1 MLLLSEEKNGSCR
14 ITCVFLESRLVLWS
28 IIQKNSVCVSTTLN
42 NRNWRMQNNN
52 ENNPPKR
59 YPFEDE
65 WREKLNRKMKQ
76 EKIARQVMSQVQELR
91 WKESLEGYIE
101 NEVEHIRNH
110 VSNNFRYHQPQIMN
124 KGVETAK
131 RVSGNSVASWNKQ
144 FLQLIEASN
153 SMRKDIAE
161 DNRKL
166 NSLVLKYKKRKVQD
180 LPPTNSIITT
190 KSSSS
195 LNGTSEIVYPV
206 GGMSPWKLVI
216 LLALFGF
223 VGSELLV
230 HCSFHIEPSLNT
242 LFIAMSI
249 CCLVSFTL
257 KQTNE

>member
-1 MLLLSEEKNGSCR
+1 
-14 ITCVFLESRLVLWS
+14 
-28 IIQKNSVCVSTTLN
+28 
-42 NRNWRMQNNN
+42 MQNNN
-52 ENNPPKR
+52 ESNPPKR

-166 NSLVLKYKKRKVQD
+166 NSLVLKYKKRKAQD
-180 LPPTNSIITT
+180 LPTTNSIIST

-206 GGMSPWKLVI
+206 GGMSPWKLFPYGAFI
-216 LLALFGF
+216 ENF
-223 VGSELLV
+223 V
-230 HCSFHIEPSLNT
+230 HCNEYLLHGFLYLETNQRVET
-242 LFIAMSI
+242 ETAMKRNSVDKKNHKNI
-249 CCLVSFTL
+249 SCTVMIGFC
-257 KQTNE
+257 K